1 MKDPILQEVKQFLEA
16 RHRPG
21 APLLVGFSGGPDSLA
36 LLHLL
41 SECRRFFPLDLH
53 IAHVDHGWRL
63 ESRKEAEKL
72 KKESQ
77 FPFYLC
83 RLKKDVK
90 TEDSARKER
99 LKFFA
104 KLYKKLGCQ
113 ALLLAHHRDD
123 QAETVLKRLLEGAHF
138 MSLGGILPEAR
149 LEGMA
154 VWRPLLNVSK
164 KELLA
169 WVEKQG
175 LDPILDPS
183 NADPRYLR
191 ARMRTAIFPGL
202 EKQFGKEIAGNLSRL
217 GATAQDLKEYLDKRT
232 EPYFRCLKREAGQVS
247 IDLNPLY
254 PFERL
259 ELKAFLKKFADQENL
274 SLSHEALETVYR
286 LLEAGASKKKI
297 FAQEKVME
305 IHRRTIALKID
316 SRY

>member
-21 APLLVGFSGGPDSLA
+21 APVLVGFSGGPDSLA

-41 SECRRFFPLDLH
+41 AACRRFLPLDLH
-53 IAHVDHGWRL
+53 LAHVDHGWRS

-72 KKESQ
+72 KKEAAL
-77 FPFYLC
+77 PFHLC
-83 RLKKDVK
+83 RLKKNVK
-90 TEDSARKER
+90 TEDGARKER
-99 LKFFA
+99 LRFFA

-113 ALLLAHHRDD
+113 ALILAHHRDD
-123 QAETVLKRLLEGAHF
+123 QAETVLKRLLEGAHL
-138 MSLGGILPEAR
+138 MSLGGILPEAQ

-169 WVEKQG
+169 WVGQKG

-191 ARMRTAIFPGL
+191 ARMRTVIFPGL

-217 GATAQDLKEYLDKRT
+217 GSAAQELKEYLDKKT
-232 EPYFRCLKREAGQVS
+232 DPYFSLLKREKGHVS

-254 PFERL
+254 PFEKL
-259 ELKAFLKKFADQENL
+259 ELKAFLKKLSDRESL
-274 SLSHEALETVYR
+274 SLSYEALEILCR
-286 LLEAGASKKKI
+286 LLESGAFKKKI
-297 FAQEKVME
+297 IAQGKVIE

-316 SRY
+316 SR